1 MKAALL
7 ILVALLLASCATTDI
22 ATVDSAVLLAD
33 ARSRSESLCST
44 IKDGCEFSVSTSK
57 DGWSVW
63 VKPIFYAEDGTRVA
77 PFDYDDMYFYDRRG
91 RFIGSLRGL

>member
-1 MKAALL
+1 MKAASLV
-7 ILVALLLASCATTDI
+7 LVAGLLASCATTG
-22 ATVDSAVLLAD
+22 ASTVDSAALLAD

-44 IKDGCEFSVSTSK
+44 VKDGCEFSISTSK

-63 VKPIFYAEDGTRVA
+63 VKPIFYAKDGTRVA

-91 RFIGSLRGL
+91 RFTGSLRGL